1 MTDPD
6 VQRELEANKQR
17 ARRINEQAKEQNRSP
32 DDPTSL
38 IDDAYQAFVEP
49 PLLNVDLDPQEA
61 ERRAIQNDEAAR
73 ET

>member
-17 ARRINEQAKEQNRSP
+17 ARLIDEQANDENGPP

-49 PLLNVDLDPQEA
+49 PLLNDEPDPQEL
-61 ERRAIQNDEAAR
+61 ERRAIQNDEAER
-73 ET
+73 ER